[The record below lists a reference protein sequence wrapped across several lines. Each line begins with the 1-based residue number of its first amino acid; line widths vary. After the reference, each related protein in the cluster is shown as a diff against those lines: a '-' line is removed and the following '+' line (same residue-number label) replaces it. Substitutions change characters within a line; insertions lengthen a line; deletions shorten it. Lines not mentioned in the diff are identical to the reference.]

1 MGSLDGEEWHYPDVI
16 KAIKKMELDL
26 PHLKPVLVTFFKGA
40 AETWKRFT
48 SEFAPGGLIDE
59 ATVEE
64 NRLAWMPA
72 TNDVNKGALG
82 SFHVL
87 VRQQPQLTLLG
98 HNALAMFFRNDTEAF
113 MAKMFTEKEDYIFL
127 HKMV

>member
-16 KAIKKMELDL
+16 KAIHKMEPEL
-26 PHLKPVLVTFFKGA
+26 PHLKQVLVAFFIGA

-64 NRLAWMPA
+64 KKLAWMPA
-72 TNDVNKGALG
+72 TNDVNEGALG
-82 SFHVL
+82 SF
-87 VRQQPQLTLLG
+87 
-98 HNALAMFFRNDTEAF
+98 
-113 MAKMFTEKEDYIFL
+113 
-127 HKMV
+127 